1 MLLGDRP
8 SPPAVV
14 AHRGASAD
22 HLENTVEAFLAARD
36 QGADWVELDVR
47 RTADGALAVHHDA
60 ALPDGR
66 TLVGLMAD
74 ELPAHVPQLGTALDA
89 CRGMGVNIEI
99 KNFPGDPD
107 FDPEER
113 VAAEVVAHLVA
124 RRIDAGGIPQPVIV
138 SSFNPATIARVHLLD
153 PSIPTGWLVLEVP
166 EPEQTVAQVAEAGH
180 DALHPLVDVVDRALV
195 TICHGAGLALNCW
208 TVDEPER
215 IRELVLIGVDG
226 IVTNTPA
233 VARRIVDELQPAS

>member
-22 HLENTVEAFLAARD
+22 HLENTIEAFRAALA

-47 RTADGALAVHHDA
+47 RTADAALAVHHDA

-66 TLVGLMAD
+66 ALVGLPAA
-74 ELPAHVPQLGTALDA
+74 ELPPHVPQLGTALDA

-99 KNFPGDPD
+99 KNLPGDPD
-107 FDPEER
+107 FDPDDHLA
-113 VAAEVVAHLVA
+113 VEVVAHLEA
-124 RRIDAGGIPQPVIV
+124 RREDPGGIPQPVIV
-138 SSFNPATIARVHLLD
+138 SSFNPETIARVRLLD

-166 EPEQTVAQVAEAGH
+166 RPEQTVQRAVEAGH
-180 DALHPLVDVVDRALV
+180 SALHPLAHVVDQTLV
-195 TICHGAGLALNCW
+195 RTCHEAGLALNCW
-208 TVDEPER
+208 TVDEPAR
-215 IRELVLIGVDG
+215 IRELVAIGVDG
-226 IVTNTPA
+226 IVTNTPG
-233 VARRIVDELQPAS
+233 VARRIVDELSAGS